1 MSISGFQRALS
12 DMTLDTR
19 FASSVRNEGASTLET
34 YELTPVEQRRLVDLA
49 RQRAMDLNCT
59 LSRGNRFAPIVE
71 MYPLTC
77 ELLKD
82 ELRGLLDE
90 LWSRHRPDNY
100 QLAGE
105 DVAFAEF
112 LSERIRSGQVTQ
124 PYADEVFRYE
134 AQCVALAKSLR
145 YTSSDDLAHENVAPF
160 RHTHFRHDPRILLRW
175 LERREVPPPDLPE
188 GDFPVRITLRG
199 DSLHVD
205 LDSEQAPRISI
216 T

>member
-19 FASSVRNEGASTLET
+19 FASSVRNTGAEVLVA

-82 ELRGLLDE
+82 DLRGLLDE

-112 LSERIRSGQVTQ
+112 LSERLGSGQLTH

-134 AQCVALAKSLR
+134 AECVALAKSLR
-145 YTSSDDLAHENVAPF
+145 YMSSDDLARDSAAPF
-160 RHTHFRHDPRILLRW
+160 RRTHFRHDPRIVLRS
-175 LERREVPPPDLPE
+175 LERREPPPPDLPE
-188 GDFPVRITLRG
+188 GSYCVRITLRG

-205 LDSEQAPRISI
+205 LD
-216 T
+216 

>member
-19 FASSVRNEGASTLET
+19 FASSVRNRGAAVLVA
-34 YELTPVEQRRLVDLA
+34 YELTPMEERRVVDLA
-49 RQRAMDLNCT
+49 RQPAMDLNCT

-82 ELRGLLDE
+82 DLRGLLDE

-105 DVAFAEF
+105 DEAFAEF
-112 LSERIRSGQVTQ
+112 LSEQLRAGRLTH
-124 PYADEVFRYE
+124 PYAEEVFRYE
-134 AQCVALAKSLR
+134 AECVALAKSLR
-145 YTSSDDLAHENVAPF
+145 YVSSEDLARDNVAPF
-160 RHTHFRHDPRILLRW
+160 RRTHFRHDPRIVLRS
-175 LERREVPPPDLPE
+175 LERREPAPPDLPE
-188 GDFPVRITLRG
+188 GDYSVRITLRG

-205 LDSEQAPRISI
+205 LD
-216 T
+216 

>member
-1 MSISGFQRALS
+1 MSIAGFQRALS

-19 FASSVRNEGASTLET
+19 FASSVRNSGAGVLAA
-34 YELTPVEQRRLVDLA
+34 YELTPVEERRLVDLA

-105 DVAFAEF
+105 DVAFADF
-112 LSERIRSGQVTQ
+112 LLEQLRAGRVTQ

-134 AQCVALAKSLR
+134 AECVALAKSLR
-145 YTSSDDLAHENVAPF
+145 YTSSEDLAHENVAPF
-160 RHTHFRHDPRILLRW
+160 RRTHFRHDPRIVLRS
-175 LERREVPPPDLPE
+175 LERKEPPPADLPE
-188 GDFPVRITLRG
+188 GDYSVRITLRG

-205 LDSEQAPRISI
+205 LD
-216 T
+216 